1 MQILPGGTATFMLL
15 FGLFTGA
22 FAVRSALRFLRV
34 LRLVRRGERAEGWCA
49 ERRVLERSGMDNSYA
64 TEYVYAFRTPDGH
77 EIRFTDPSPSA
88 FGFEEG
94 APVRVS
100 YDPAAPER
108 NATIAGPGAW
118 RALVIPAVMAGFI
131 GLMTL
136 LLFWAFGASHEW
148 W

>member
-1 MQILPGGTATFMLL
+1 MQILPGGTPTFLLL
-15 FGLFTGA
+15 FGLFAGF
-22 FAVRSALRFLRV
+22 FAVRSALRFARV
-34 LRLVRRGERAEGWCA
+34 LRLVRLGARADGWCA

-64 TEYVYAFRTPDGH
+64 TEYVYAFRTPDGR
-77 EIRFTDPSPSA
+77 EISFTDPSPSA

-100 YDPAAPER
+100 YDPAAPEKR
-108 NATIAGPGAW
+108 ATIAGPGAW
-118 RALVIPAVMAGFI
+118 RALVIPAVLAVVI

-136 LLFWAFGASHEW
+136 LMLWGFGASHDW

>member
-1 MQILPGGTATFMLL
+1 MQILPGGTPTFLLL
-15 FGLFTGA
+15 FGLFAGF
-22 FAVRSALRFLRV
+22 FAVRSALRFTRV
-34 LRLVRRGERAEGWCA
+34 LRLVRLGARADGWCA
-49 ERRVLERSGMDNSYA
+49 ERRVQERSGMDNSYA
-64 TEYVYAFRTPDGH
+64 TEYVYAFRTPDGR

-100 YDPAAPER
+100 YDPAAPEKL
-108 NATIAGPGAW
+108 ATIAGPGAW
-118 RALVIPAVMAGFI
+118 RALVIPAVLAVFI

-136 LLFWAFGASHEW
+136 LLLWGFGASHDW